1 MTQVGVLAYEGVE
14 ELDLAGV
21 VAPLTKAAQC
31 TRHNSGLRVLTVGP
45 TPEVRGSNGLVL
57 GGLRT
62 IGYLA
67 SCDAVVLP
75 GGRGAEQAAAT
86 PLLRQAVAEAAARG
100 AALFSV
106 CTGALLVAAAGVP
119 ARRMSVHGGKRD
131 LLRKLT
137 SAEIGR
143 GMIRDLGVTSVG
155 GLLGPGVKSVDIAF
169 EVIRRFAAECVP
181 CVAERLEVLVPPGP
195 VTISDPGAT
204 TCEERKLRLG

>member
-1 MTQVGVLAYEGVE
+1 MTWVGVVAYEGVE

-31 TRHNSGLRVLTVGP
+31 TQHNSGLRVLTAGP
-45 TPEVRGSNGLVL
+45 TPEVTGSNGLVI

-62 IGYLA
+62 LA
-67 SCDAVVLP
+67 ALSSCAAVVLP
-75 GGRGAEQAAAT
+75 GGRGAEEAAAS

-119 ARRMSVHGGKRD
+119 ARRMAVHGGKQD
-131 LLRKLT
+131 LLLKLT

-143 GMIRDLGVTSVG
+143 GLIRDPVLTSVG
-155 GLLGPGVKSVDIAF
+155 GLPGPGIKAVDIAF

-181 CVAERLEVLVPPGP
+181 CVAQRLEVLAPSWP
-195 VTISDPGAT
+195 VTISAAGPAT
-204 TCEERKLRLG
+204 NEEEEPRLG